1 MRFLRRLLPDTMVG
15 QAILVLLLGLTVSH
29 LASMVIYSGE
39 RVESLALLGGRNM
52 AQRAANITHLV
63 AEAPPDWRQR
73 LVAGLDEPGFR
84 VSVTR
89 ERPLVGDGSG
99 TDGSWRTEM
108 IRRYVESLVSP
119 DRAGSVRV
127 RLLDLPEHEAMP
139 EADWMPAH
147 MRMMLR
153 GAPFNHRLQ
162 LSIRLADGAWLDFDG
177 AIPEPPSLWSGEAMM
192 SMLLMAVAVVV
203 FTIWVVRRLTRPMRA
218 LAHAAER
225 LGRDVAASPMPEVG
239 PREVRQA
246 ARAFNDMQEKL
257 RRLIENRTRMLA
269 AISHDLR
276 TPITL
281 LRLRAELIEGEE
293 DRQKTLATLDEM
305 EKMIAATLA
314 FARDDAETETR
325 KVVDL
330 AALVDAICTDLADA
344 GGEVACE
351 APEHLAYECAPVA
364 MRRALTNLV
373 DNALKYGKR
382 ARVRLAAANSHVV
395 VTIEDEGPGIP
406 EDRLEDVFAPFVR
419 VEESRNAD
427 TGGVGLG
434 LSVARSVVHAHGGE
448 VSLANRP
455 EGGLLVRLTLPR

>member
-1 MRFLRRLLPDTMVG
+1 
-15 QAILVLLLGLTVSH
+15 
-29 LASMVIYSGE
+29 
-39 RVESLALLGGRNM
+39 
-52 AQRAANITHLV
+52 
-63 AEAPPDWRQR
+63 
-73 LVAGLDEPGFR
+73 
-84 VSVTR
+84 
-89 ERPLVGDGSG
+89 
-99 TDGSWRTEM
+99 
-108 IRRYVESLVSP
+108 
-119 DRAGSVRV
+119 
-127 RLLDLPEHEAMP
+127 
-139 EADWMPAH
+139 
-147 MRMMLR
+147 
-153 GAPFNHRLQ
+153 
-162 LSIRLADGAWLDFDG
+162 
-177 AIPEPPSLWSGEAMM
+177 
-192 SMLLMAVAVVV
+192 
-203 FTIWVVRRLTRPMRA
+203 
-218 LAHAAER
+218 
-225 LGRDVAASPMPEVG
+225 MPEVG

-293 DRQKTLATLDEM
+293 DRRKTLSTLDEM

-344 GGEVACE
+344 GGEVTCE
-351 APEHLAYECAPVA
+351 APEHLAYECAPTA

-382 ARVRLAAANSHVV
+382 ATVRLAAESSHVV

-406 EDRLEDVFAPFVR
+406 ENRLEDVFAPFVR
-419 VEESRNAD
+419 VEESRNAE

-448 VSLANRP
+448 ISLENLDER
-455 EGGLLVRLTLPR
+455 GLRVRLILPR